1 MMAVQISRVRQ
12 PFRIEKEVLNSSVSV
27 TALNCRSITPTGEL
41 PAHARTPRFR
51 LKKSLMQQR
60 PIFTRPWRRGKRLTS
75 AEIKWYR
82 INDAGKEEV
91 YFVMTLEGGKACGI
105 SPGMANT
112 KLAQASALN
121 HVESVSMMYDRI
133 TWHYLD
139 GNIKYTDSW
148 KKRE

>member
-1 MMAVQISRVRQ
+1 MKGSSTVQDREG
-12 PFRIEKEVLNSSVSV
+12 RIELISFGHGVNLPVDN
-27 TALNCRSITPTGEL
+27 ANGRITG
-41 PAHARTPRFR
+41 ARTPRFR

-91 YFVMTLEGGKACGI
+91 YFAMTLEGGKVCGI

-112 KLAQASALN
+112 KLAQASSLN

-148 KKRE
+148 NERE